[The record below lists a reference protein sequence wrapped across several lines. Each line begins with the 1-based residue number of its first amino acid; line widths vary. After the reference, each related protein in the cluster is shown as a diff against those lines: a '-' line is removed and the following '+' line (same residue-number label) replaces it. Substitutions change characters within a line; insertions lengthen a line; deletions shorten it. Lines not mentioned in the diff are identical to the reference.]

1 MRGREISGGGGEHVV
16 SPYRSFRNVG
26 RFFSSVK
33 WRADVLMPSP
43 IVCVL
48 GRVCLSCILFEGFVF
63 IRRIFFCSVVD
74 LT

>member
-1 MRGREISGGGGEHVV
+1 MV

-63 IRRIFFCSVVD
+63 IRRIFFVVLWTLRD
-74 LT
+74 CNIMRTAFDC